1 MNKNDEKVRVSKGT
15 LKTAKRLLRYV
26 TSRYKVQFFAVFIC
40 IIISSVASISVS
52 LSLKFLLDDFIIPLI
67 GQKSSEFYRA
77 LSGTWSIGVY
87 FSLRCD
93 FILHLYKIDGN
104 DRSGCLK
111 AGSG

>member
-52 LSLKFLLDDFIIPLI
+52 LSLK
-67 GQKSSEFYRA
+67 
-77 LSGTWSIGVY
+77 
-87 FSLRCD
+87 
-93 FILHLYKIDGN
+93 
-104 DRSGCLK
+104 
-111 AGSG
+111 

>member
-67 GQKSSEFYRA
+67 GQKSPNFTELYQA
-77 LSGTWSIGVY
+77 LGVLGCI
-87 FSLRCD
+87 FLSRCD
-93 FILHLYKIDGN
+93 FILHLYKTDGN

-111 AGSG
+111 TGSG

>member
-67 GQKSSEFYRA
+67 GQFYRA

-93 FILHLYKIDGN
+93 FILHLYKTDGN

-111 AGSG
+111 TGSG

>member
-40 IIISSVASISVS
+40 
-52 LSLKFLLDDFIIPLI
+52 
-67 GQKSSEFYRA
+67 
-77 LSGTWSIGVY
+77 
-87 FSLRCD
+87 SLRCD
-93 FILHLYKIDGN
+93 FILHLYKTDGN